1 MIPTG
6 IPTHGTMKRKMIP
19 TTMNAIPTPI
29 MPPVFPRR
37 RVTNK

>member
-1 MIPTG
+1 MTPTG

-19 TTMNAIPTPI
+19 TMMNAIPTPI
-29 MPPVFPRR
+29 MPAVFPAG